1 MHQHDSWACAAAGD
15 WNTVAGENCKLL
27 GDLAHKALDAAS
39 AGNVVD
45 IPPRLHDVH
54 SNSLARRTCLQ
65 RPHIYTASVGPLCES
80 VDASTL
86 RDAISTYG
94 LMSVSEVWVN
104 RQRGFVGFAS
114 EAEREQMVG
123 KQLQLNGQK
132 CTVAR
137 DTRGKEVQ
145 RGILDRL
152 WEAYAEFVRVSLTDP
167 EDSLNVMPDS
177 ELEDQNDADILNLVR
192 TEFAD
197 TLEAMARA
205 YREPNTHE
213 LISQMKHDI
222 KVRLTRRLGIQR
234 DLYASGWFTLMRER
248 LNEDLGRWARSDS
261 GKAAGA
267 PRPLPKLWINEI
279 FGKDWERLKST
290 RLPPQISYRNAATL
304 HPVAETWAPQWDEHQ
319 PLRPTQEFIRI
330 A

>member
-1 MHQHDSWACAAAGD
+1 
-15 WNTVAGENCKLL
+15 
-27 GDLAHKALDAAS
+27 
-39 AGNVVD
+39 
-45 IPPRLHDVH
+45 
-54 SNSLARRTCLQ
+54 
-65 RPHIYTASVGPLCES
+65 
-80 VDASTL
+80 
-86 RDAISTYG
+86 
-94 LMSVSEVWVN
+94 MSVSEVWVN

-248 LNEDLGRWARSDS
+248 LNEDLGR
-261 GKAAGA
+261 
-267 PRPLPKLWINEI
+267 
-279 FGKDWERLKST
+279 
-290 RLPPQISYRNAATL
+290 
-304 HPVAETWAPQWDEHQ
+304 
-319 PLRPTQEFIRI
+319 
-330 A
+330 